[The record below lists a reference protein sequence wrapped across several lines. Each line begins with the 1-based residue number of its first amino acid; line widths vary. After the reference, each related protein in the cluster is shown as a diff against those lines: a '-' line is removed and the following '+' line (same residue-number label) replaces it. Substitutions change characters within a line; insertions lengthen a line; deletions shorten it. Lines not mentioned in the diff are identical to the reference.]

1 MRQCKRLLAA
11 VLIVVLYAA
20 FGKRFALPRLRPVRP
35 GSPVKRG
42 SPLRMEKTN
51 QKS

>member
-20 FGKRFALPRLRPVRP
+20 FGITVCATEAPASEAGQP
-35 GSPVKRG
+35 GEAGQPAQDG
-42 SPLRMEKTN
+42 EDNP
-51 QKS
+51 